1 MSRFNSL
8 RPHAEERPQGRV
20 SKHDAKNTPFETARS
35 APPQGEVCEV
45 AS

>member
-1 MSRFNSL
+1 MSRINRL
-8 RPHAEERPQGRV
+8 RPHAEERLQGRV
-20 SKHDAKNTPFETARS
+20 SKHDPKNTPFETARS